1 MREFEMTTQQL
12 NLLAGISIAVC
23 WCAFVATWLAA
34 ENYSEGRA
42 PAERTRSRFGTA
54 VTPALIIVTVISVA
68 VPKADWQSLAMH
80 APVARI
86 LGLVF
91 LMVATAFTIWARLAL
106 GIMWSGAP
114 AVKQEHQLRTGG
126 PYGITR
132 HPIYTGILGM
142 LLGSMLVAGGG
153 RWIVPFPVFLMLLEI
168 KIRIEERLM
177 LTEFPDDY
185 PRYRQRVPRL
195 VPGLHLTS
203 ERTAASR

>member
-1 MREFEMTTQQL
+1 MTTHQL

-23 WCAFVATWLAA
+23 WCAFVVTWLAA

-54 VTPALIIVTVISVA
+54 VTPGLIIVTVISVA
-68 VPKADWQSLAMH
+68 VPKADWILLA
-80 APVARI
+80 
-86 LGLVF
+86 
-91 LMVATAFTIWARLAL
+91 ATAFTIWARLVL

-142 LLGSMLVAGGG
+142 LLGSMLVAGAG
-153 RWIVPFPVFLMLLEI
+153 RWIVPFPVFLVLLEI
-168 KIRIEERLM
+168 KIRIEERFM

-185 PRYRQRVPRL
+185 PRYRHRVPRL
-195 VPGLHLTS
+195 VPGLHPISGSKT
-203 ERTAASR
+203 ASR